1 MLRLARHAVLSDQAL
16 TWFAAVALFFA
27 ALAAP
32 ASARADVPADE
43 HCFCDSGA
51 WTWVYPDTA
60 TPNLAPGDSLCL
72 RAGADLSQRV
82 TVPANASVCV
92 EAGAAVSATEISIA
106 GALLNYGALGTE
118 EHPLGFLFEAG
129 AASVDNHGRV
139 VFGNVNFNGSALIH
153 NRADGTVI
161 FAQAFALQSAS
172 TLINDGRLE
181 TRSNFDNR
189 DDTTFINNAWAYLD
203 SQLAISGTTENYGLL
218 QVRGDVNINTGVH
231 NNWCTLIT
239 NGSYNVG
246 GTVNNNGLNY
256 IYGET
261 GDVLV
266 NILGGGTLHNG
277 QLGLYVV
284 VAAGAHHA
292 NLGVDGTVTGAGL
305 LYVEDQ
311 SVCQGSGSVTA
322 DAAATV
328 RFFDASPPPTGLF
341 DVQTCTLTGVVRP
354 AAPWIPTLAQAEA
367 AIVGQFCKTAPP
379 CTSDD
384 VCLHPLLPHCALD
397 SGTCV
402 ECVADEDCPE
412 LSYCEPDTHACRP
425 LESVGAPGALTLVP
439 GVAGVGDALTVQ
451 VSDADS
457 NADPAAIDSV
467 VVRLSDGRTGE
478 VESVTLLETAPDSG
492 VFTLVVPTVDAA
504 ATPPVDDDGAL
515 SVLVDDVITAAWTDD
530 PDGSLVPVGQ
540 PGGVTERTAT
550 ARIVGCVKD
559 GDCGGL
565 AWACSGAP
573 GWLCER
579 VADVPEAVDDAVIT
593 GVGEAVGGDVSLN
606 DHVDAAGSATV
617 SVAAGDLPDPS
628 TVGTL
633 VIGPDGDFTFA
644 PADGF
649 AGQVAIPYALDDGL
663 GQGAA
668 ATLYVTVNDPPTLAG
683 AARVV
688 LVGATATVPVA
699 ELIVDLG
706 SVVADDGDDGDQD
719 GVGAVSLGDDGGGV
733 CALVGG
739 AVTVSGLAAGASATC
754 QVRICEELPAESPAV
769 CATTTVT
776 ATSPLVPIAA
786 GEVFWT
792 AVGVPVAATL
802 AAGDSVDPSGTIAW
816 AWDGAP
822 LDAAVGT
829 ITLGAGGAFT
839 FVPAAGFA
847 GQVVLPYVVSDGLGQ
862 QASASLTLVVNDPPQ
877 LAPVEREVTGAAV
890 GTTVTV
896 PVADFVVGLGVVAGD
911 DPGDGDE
918 DGIGVVTVDGLCT
931 VDAEVGVVSL
941 VVPAAA
947 GATTCTVTVCEE
959 LPAGA
964 AEVCATAAL
973 TVTVVNG
980 TPVAQPDTAT
990 TPEDTPVAVDVTAND
1005 ADPDGDALTVAVVTP
1020 PAHGTVE
1027 LGEDG
1032 VITYTPDPDYNGP
1045 DAFSYQ
1051 VCDALGAC
1059 AEATVAVTVE
1069 PVNDPPL
1076 AEDDFASTAGPAVDV
1091 AVLLNDSDPDGDALS
1106 VTAVGAPSAG
1116 AAALSPAGGGAI
1128 RFTPPA
1134 DFTGLAT
1141 FTYTIAD
1148 PDGLTAE
1155 ATVEVI
1161 VGSTNG
1167 PPEPQPDAAEVAEDD
1182 VVTID
1187 VLDNDGDPDG
1197 DALEITTTSAPQH
1210 GEVEIGPDGSLIYI
1224 PDDDFNGT
1232 DTFTYTVCDAHGA
1245 CAVAVVT
1252 VTVTPVND
1260 PPFAVD
1266 DAYEVPAGGT
1276 RVVDPADNDLDPDG
1290 DALVV
1295 TQVGAANGVG
1305 VTLLPSGEVELVAAE
1320 GFVGTTSFPYTVAD
1334 PSGASDTGMVVV
1346 TVVERDGPAPQRDD
1360 LWVEG
1365 GGGCSGGGAGG
1376 LGGLLLTLGLGLG
1389 LVRARR
1395 RRARRV

>member
-32 ASARADVPADE
+32 ASARADAPAEE

-60 TPNLAPGDSLCL
+60 TPNLAPGDTLCL

-82 TVPANASVCV
+82 TVPVNASVCV
-92 EAGAAVSATEISIA
+92 EAGAGVSATEISIA
-106 GALLNYGALGTE
+106 GALLNYGTLGTE

-129 AASVDNHGRV
+129 AASVDNHGVV

-153 NRADGTVI
+153 NRADGKVI

-246 GTVNNNGLNY
+246 GTVNNNGLNC
-256 IYGET
+256 IHGET

-266 NILGGGTLHNG
+266 NILGGGELHNG
-277 QLGLYVV
+277 RLGLYVV
-284 VAAGAHHA
+284 VAAAEHGA

-305 LYVEDQ
+305 LYVEDH

-322 DAAATV
+322 DAGAAV
-328 RFFDASPPPTGLF
+328 RFFDASPPQSGLF

-354 AAPWIPTLAQAEA
+354 VTPWIPTLAQAEA

-379 CTSDD
+379 CTADD

-412 LSYCEPDTHACRP
+412 LSYCEPDTYACRP
-425 LESVGAPGALTLVP
+425 LEPVGAPGALTLVP
-439 GVAGVGDALTVQ
+439 GVAGVGDALTVE
-451 VSDADS
+451 VGDADS

-478 VESVTLLETAPDSG
+478 AESVTLLETAPDSG

-530 PDGSLVPVGQ
+530 PDGSLVPAGQ
-540 PGGVTERTAT
+540 PGGVSERTAT

-559 GDCGGL
+559 GDCGGP

-573 GWLCER
+573 DWLCER

-606 DHVDAAGSATV
+606 DHVDAAGSATI
-617 SVAAGDLPDPS
+617 SVTAGDLPDPA

-633 VIGPDGDFTFA
+633 VIGSDGAFTFA

-649 AGQVAIPYALDDGL
+649 AGHVAIPYALDDGL

-668 ATLYVTVNDPPTLAG
+668 ATLYVTVNDPPTLTG

-706 SVVADDGDDGDQD
+706 SVVADDPDDGDQD
-719 GVGAVSLGDDGGGV
+719 GVGAVSLVDDGGGV
-733 CALVGG
+733 CALDGG
-739 AVTVSGLAAGASATC
+739 AVAISGLAAGQSASC
-754 QVRICEELPAESPAV
+754 VVRVCEELPADSAAV

-776 ATSPLVPIAA
+776 ATSPP
-786 GEVFWT
+786 E
-792 AVGVPVAATL
+792 
-802 AAGDSVDPSGTIAW
+802 DP
-816 AWDGAP
+816 
-822 LDAAVGT
+822 
-829 ITLGAGGAFT
+829 
-839 FVPAAGFA
+839 
-847 GQVVLPYVVSDGLGQ
+847 
-862 QASASLTLVVNDPPQ
+862 
-877 LAPVEREVTGAAV
+877 
-890 GTTVTV
+890 
-896 PVADFVVGLGVVAGD
+896 
-911 DPGDGDE
+911 
-918 DGIGVVTVDGLCT
+918 
-931 VDAEVGVVSL
+931 
-941 VVPAAA
+941 
-947 GATTCTVTVCEE
+947 
-959 LPAGA
+959 
-964 AEVCATAAL
+964 
-973 TVTVVNG
+973 VNG
-980 TPVAQPDTAT
+980 TPIARPDTAT

-1005 ADPDGDALTVAVVTP
+1005 EDPDGDALTVAVVTP
-1020 PAHGTVE
+1020 PAHGTAE

-1045 DAFSYQ
+1045 DAFAYR

-1069 PVNDPPL
+1069 PVNDPPV

-1148 PDGLTAE
+1148 PGGLTAE
-1155 ATVEVI
+1155 ATVEVT
-1161 VGSTNG
+1161 VGSANG

-1210 GEVEIGPDGSLIYI
+1210 GEVEIGPDGSIIYI
-1224 PDDDFNGT
+1224 TDDDFNGT
-1232 DTFTYTVCDAHGA
+1232 DTFTYTVCDAHGS

-1276 RVVDPADNDLDPDG
+1276 RVVDPAENDLDPDG

-1295 TQVGAANGVG
+1295 TQVGAADGVA
-1305 VTLLPSGEVELVAAE
+1305 VTLLPGGEVELVAAE

-1346 TVVERDGPAPQRDD
+1346 TVVAGDGPGVGRDD

-1365 GGGCSGGGAGG
+1365 GGGCSGGGPGD
-1376 LGGLLLTLGLGLG
+1376 LGGLVLALGAGL
-1389 LVRARR
+1389 AFAWRR
-1395 RRARRV
+1395 RRGLRRG